1 MLMTPTAQRTS
12 AYAAYAASSTRL
24 FQEPENRASTL
35 LAQLEIVLDRM
46 PDGMVVVDARGRIVH
61 ANRRA
66 REVLA
71 CTASPRSA
79 SGALAFADAR
89 TQDALE
95 RALAAGPE
103 GFEDEECRRTFLLRN
118 ARGQTVARA
127 SVEPLQRR
135 NTDAPTSGRFLV
147 TFHQL
152 PHEARVSADALRAL
166 YGLTPSEAR
175 VAAQVVGAASLTE
188 LAERLALSRN
198 TVKTHLRRTF
208 RKCEVKSLAQLT
220 ALIATGPGV
229 R

>member
-1 MLMTPTAQRTS
+1 MLMPQTARTYSYS
-12 AYAAYAASSTRL
+12 AYAASTRAL
-24 FQEPENRASTL
+24 HEPGDRAGAL

-46 PDGMVVVDARGRIVH
+46 PDGMVVVDARGRIAH

-71 CTASPRSA
+71 CTSSQRSV
-79 SGALAFADAR
+79 SGALTFADAR

-95 RALAAGPE
+95 RALAAGPDT
-103 GFEDEECRRTFLLRN
+103 GEEEACRRTFLVRD
-118 ARGQTVARA
+118 ARGRTVARA

-135 NTDAPTSGRFLV
+135 SAEALLADRFLV

-175 VAAQVVGAASLTE
+175 VAAHVVGAASLTE
-188 LAERLALSRN
+188 LAARLELSRN

>member
-1 MLMTPTAQRTS
+1 MLMTPTAQRTYS
-12 AYAAYAASSTRL
+12 YSTYAASARVL
-24 FQEPENRASTL
+24 GEPTDRASAL

-46 PDGMVVVDARGRIVH
+46 ADGMVVVDARGRIVH

-71 CTASPRSA
+71 STSLQRSA
-79 SGALAFADAR
+79 SGALTFADAR

-95 RALAAGPE
+95 RALAAGADTC
-103 GFEDEECRRTFLLRN
+103 EDEQCRRTFLVRD

-127 SVEPLQRR
+127 AVEPLQRR
-135 NTDAPTSGRFLV
+135 SADAPAADRFLV
-147 TFHQL
+147 TFHPL

-175 VAAQVVGAASLTE
+175 VASHVVGAASLTE
-188 LAERLALSRN
+188 LSERLDLSRN

>member
-1 MLMTPTAQRTS
+1 MLTTQTAQRIYPYS
-12 AYAAYAASSTRL
+12 AYAASTRAL
-24 FQEPENRASTL
+24 QEPGDRAGAL

-71 CTASPRSA
+71 ATSAPRSA

-95 RALAAGPE
+95 RALAVGPE
-103 GFEDEECRRTFLLRN
+103 LFDDEQCRRTFLVRDAD
-118 ARGQTVARA
+118 ARTVARA
-127 SVEPLQRR
+127 AVEPLQRR
-135 NTDAPTSGRFLV
+135 SADVPTADRFLV
-147 TFHQL
+147 TFHPL
-152 PHEARVSADALRAL
+152 PQEARVSADALRAL

-188 LAERLALSRN
+188 LSERLALSRN